1 MSKYN
6 VLFIFVD
13 SVRTYYSDDDRGR
26 LKIMDEFSKDSVECI
41 NVVTSAPSTFMSI
54 SAMMSGMPAYFLNR
68 NYNDFIFNTNEFVSL
83 PSVLKQNGYSLYNFC
98 MAPISRVTM
107 N

>member
-68 NYNDFIFNTNEFVSL
+68 NYNDFIFNMIIPTEN
-83 PSVLKQNGYSLYNFC
+83 
-98 MAPISRVTM
+98 ISDFS
-107 N
+107 